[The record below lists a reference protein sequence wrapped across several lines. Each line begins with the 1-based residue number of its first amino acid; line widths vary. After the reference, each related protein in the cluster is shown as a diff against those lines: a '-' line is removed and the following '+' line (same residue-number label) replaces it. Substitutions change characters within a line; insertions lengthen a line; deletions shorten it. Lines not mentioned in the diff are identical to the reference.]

1 MRLPLVFSTTND
13 DVVASC
19 SVRENKR
26 ERDISKTCS
35 RLSLDGPHKREK
47 SDEKGRCGSLSCRL
61 QKSVFLCPFCVH
73 LKKKISSV
81 KTQFFP
87 QNSSFVFT
95 CLGFKIERDKKK
107 RRRFEETF
115 CDLFFLSL
123 TAFIIIEHGRKRRAR
138 RQRK

>member
-26 ERDISKTCS
+26 EREIY
-35 RLSLDGPHKREK
+35 PKRALV
-47 SDEKGRCGSLSCRL
+47 SLSTGHTKEKKATKKVDVAVSPVVY
-61 QKSVFLCPFCVH
+61 KSLSFCVRFVFIS
-73 LKKKISSV
+73 KKKISSV

-107 RRRFEETF
+107 EATFRR
-115 CDLFFLSL
+115 DFL
-123 TAFIIIEHGRKRRAR
+123 
-138 RQRK
+138 

>member
-1 MRLPLVFSTTND
+1 MSSSSSSSSSNIVVRLPLVFSTTND

-61 QKSVFLCPFCVH
+61 QKSVLCVRVH
-73 LKKKISSV
+73 LKKFQV
-81 KTQFFP
+81 ETQFFP
-87 QNSSFVFT
+87 KTVV
-95 CLGFKIERDKKK
+95 
-107 RRRFEETF
+107 RFH
-115 CDLFFLSL
+115 
-123 TAFIIIEHGRKRRAR
+123 AFRV
-138 RQRK
+138 